1 MSFFLRHFAGFLIQI
16 GASMLLCLI
25 PFRKEDFRYPR
36 KWVLTG
42 YSILAIAVSACFPLA
57 KGLMPYMPFDQ
68 PTILSNLY
76 MLLVLVVFIALYFWV
91 VRTEVI
97 KKFIVLVLVVF
108 YAATQ
113 YLLVNLTS
121 PLFPDGSL
129 PDTYPPLTL
138 TLYAVTAL
146 VMFPVA
152 ALLMKRAVG
161 DYLAEIEMKN
171 IKREFSVVLLVTALY
186 FVMLFL
192 YSSRPDSDIGDF
204 WWWVTPPF
212 LLAAVILCIFY
223 WTLFRESVRRKRDS
237 EQQRALEIQ
246 QLQYEKITQEMEQAR
261 RIRHDMRHYLA
272 SLSDMLE
279 QGKTEEMKDYLSEVI
294 ENTAKRGSEVYCRN
308 ATVNGL
314 LQYYAGLAA
323 GEGIRCEVQADCG
336 ELTVS
341 AVDLTVLFGN
351 AMENA
356 IRACQEFEENRYILV
371 QVAVM
376 GGSLMVQVINP
387 CKDIHPSGSFR
398 LDGGF
403 LPAAAFRSTRTGGG
417 YGLKSIEHTAMKYD
431 GNASFRFDDTNKT
444 FTTRI
449 RLNLHPEKL

>member
-1 MSFFLRHFAGFLIQI
+1 MNFFLRHFAGFLIQI

-76 MLLVLVVFIALYFWV
+76 MLIVLVVFIALYFWV
-91 VRTEVI
+91 VRTETI
-97 KKFIVLVLVVF
+97 KKCIVLVLVIF

-146 VMFPVA
+146 VMFPIA

-171 IKREFSVVLLVTALY
+171 IKREFSVVLLVTGLY

-192 YSSRPDSDIGDF
+192 YSSRSDSDIGDF

-223 WTLFRESVRRKRDS
+223 WTLFRESVRRKRNSD
-237 EQQRALEIQ
+237 QQKALEIQ

-261 RIRHDMRHYLA
+261 RMRHDMRHYLA
-272 SLSDMLE
+272 SLSDLLA
-279 QGKTEEMKDYLSEVI
+279 QGKTEEMKEYLSEVI
-294 ENTAKRGSEVYCRN
+294 ENTSKRGSEVYCRN
-308 ATVNGL
+308 TTVNGL
-314 LQYYAGLAA
+314 LQYYVGLA
-323 GEGIRCEVQADCG
+323 GSEGIRCEVQADCG
-336 ELTVS
+336 DLTVS

-356 IRACQEFEENRYILV
+356 IRACREFTENRYILV

-376 GGSLMVQVINP
+376 GGCLMVQVINP
-387 CKDIHPSGSFR
+387 CKEIHPSGRYR

-403 LPAAAFRSTRTGGG
+403 LPAAAFRSARAGGG
-417 YGLKSIEHTAMKYD
+417 YGLGSMEHTARKYD
-431 GNASFRFDDTNKT
+431 GNAAFRFDDTNKT

>member
-1 MSFFLRHFAGFLIQI
+1 
-16 GASMLLCLI
+16 MLLCLI

-42 YSILAIAVSACFPLA
+42 YSISAIAVSAFFPLA

-76 MLLVLVVFIALYFWV
+76 MLLVLVIFIVLYFWV
-91 VRTEVI
+91 VRTETV
-97 KKFIVLVLVVF
+97 KKCIVLVLVVF

-121 PLFPDGSL
+121 PLFPYGSL

-146 VMFPVA
+146 IMFPIA

-161 DYLAEIEMKN
+161 EYLAEIEMKN
-171 IKREFSVVLLVTALY
+171 IKREFSIVLLVTVLY

-192 YSSRPDSDIGDF
+192 YSSRPASDIGDF

-212 LLAAVILCIFY
+212 LLVAAILCIFY

-237 EQQRALEIQ
+237 DQQKALEIR

-272 SLSDMLE
+272 SLSDMLAR
-279 QGKTEEMKDYLSEVI
+279 GKTEEMKDYLSEVV
-294 ENTAKRGSEVYCRN
+294 ENTSKRGSEVYCRN
-308 ATVNGL
+308 ATVNGI
-314 LQYYAGLAA
+314 LQYYAGLA
-323 GEGIRCEVQADCG
+323 GSEGIRCEVQADCG
-336 ELTVS
+336 DLTVS

-356 IRACQEFEENRYILV
+356 IHACREFEENRYILV

-387 CKDIHPSGSFR
+387 CKEIHPSGR
-398 LDGGF
+398 YLLNGGF
-403 LPAAAFRSTRTGGG
+403 LPAAAFRSPRAGGG
-417 YGLKSIEHTAMKYD
+417 YGLVSMEHTAKKYD
-431 GNASFRFDDTNKT
+431 GNATFRYDETNKT

-449 RLNLHPEKL
+449 RLNLHPETQ

>member
-1 MSFFLRHFAGFLIQI
+1 MNFFLRHFAGFLIQI

-42 YSILAIAVSACFPLA
+42 YCILAIVVSACFPLA

-76 MLLVLVVFIALYFWV
+76 MMLVLVVFISLYFGV
-91 VRTEVI
+91 VRTETI
-97 KKFIVLVLVVF
+97 KKCIVLVLVVF

-146 VMFPVA
+146 VMFPIA

-192 YSSRPDSDIGDF
+192 YSSRPDSNIGEF

-212 LLAAVILCIFY
+212 LLAAAILCIFY

-237 EQQRALEIQ
+237 DQQKALEIQ
-246 QLQYEKITQEMEQAR
+246 YLQYDKITQEMEQAR
-261 RIRHDMRHYLA
+261 RMRHDMRHYLA
-272 SLSDMLE
+272 SLSDMLA
-279 QGKTEEMKDYLSEVI
+279 QDKTEEMKDYLSEVM
-294 ENTAKRGSEVYCRN
+294 ENTSRRGSQVYCRN
-308 ATVNGL
+308 TTVNGL
-314 LQYYAGLAA
+314 LQYYAGLA
-323 GEGIRCEVQADCG
+323 GSEGIRCEVQADCG
-336 ELTVS
+336 DLTIS
-341 AVDLTVLFGN
+341 PVDLTVLFGN

-356 IRACQEFEENRYILV
+356 IRACREFTENRYILV
-371 QVAVM
+371 QVGVM
-376 GGSLMVQVINP
+376 GGSLMVQIINP
-387 CKDIHPSGSFR
+387 CKNIHPSGHYR

-403 LPAAAFRSTRTGGG
+403 LPAAAFRSARTGGG
-417 YGLKSIEHTAMKYD
+417 YGLGNMEHTAQKYD
-431 GNASFRFDDTNKT
+431 GNATFRFDETNRT

-449 RLNLHPEKL
+449 RLNLHPERL